1 MAWTYKEVETFV
13 TEQTGEDAQR
23 AEVEGPALL
32 GPYTVWRVWTY
43 DGKEYNAHYVV
54 GEELIKELTLFH
66 NFQPFANWLMKAFNA
81 TDSHSRRLDWLR
93 SIVASIITLTLLGL
107 VVWAVLKGQA
117 AGVDFKWLVG
127 ALAATALGYLLGGWT
142 RKARR

>member
-1 MAWTYKEVETFV
+1 MSWTYKQIEAFV
-13 TEQTGEDAQR
+13 AEQTGEDAQK
-23 AEVEGPALL
+23 AEAEGPAVL

-54 GEELIKELTLFH
+54 GDELLNELDLFQ

-93 SIVASIITLTLLGL
+93 SIVASMITLTLLAL

-117 AGVDFKWLVG
+117 SGVDFKWLVG
-127 ALAATALGYLLGGWT
+127 ALAVTALGYLLGGWT
-142 RKARR
+142 RKPRQ

>member
-1 MAWTYKEVETFV
+1 MTWTYKEIESFAA
-13 TEQTGEDAQR
+13 EQTGEDAQK
-23 AEVEGPALL
+23 AEAEGPAVL

-54 GEELIKELTLFH
+54 GDELLKELKLFQ

-93 SIVASIITLTLLGL
+93 SIVASVITLTLLVL

-142 RKARR
+142 RKSRQ